1 MFSNGVTTLT
11 HYHDRVRLVPETP
24 IPSPDRV
31 TAALIQPD
39 GHFQLLCG
47 EAAADTACVA
57 ALAHA
62 VRAAGAELVL
72 RLGGGGTQAISL
84 HGGARGIS
92 LFAAPDD
99 ALLLLAHPV
108 DTSPATLQDWARELL
123 ASAGPATA
131 ATQPDAPVARGTG
144 VVSLSDALNVSA
156 P

>member
-1 MFSNGVTTLT
+1 GG
-11 HYHDRVRLVPETP
+11 RRL
-24 IPSPDRV
+24 
-31 TAALIQPD
+31 A
-39 GHFQLLCG
+39 G
-47 EAAADTACVA
+47 EVA
-57 ALAHA
+57 IS
-62 VRAAGAELVL
+62 GAKNA
-72 RLGGGGTQAISL
+72 AISL